1 MNLQRAFQSPRWKSV
16 YWDKFALNFSEI
28 RSPPNQAWMHMY
40 PEITRCALL
49 GLPFE
54 AALLSWLSNLHLFY
68 LYSGVS
74 WWNATSTSNC
84 WMQLLVA
91 KQEEKFFMLSIVCQ
105 WMNACFNTNMKQPH
119 VSKEHCHATEVPGLS
134 LGWGSSTITAGCER
148 RGSAVLLGMEQFQ
161 CSFNH
166 LSVSVVLRNLL
177 TDVLFSLWCWQTK
190 PTDVLEHPQSQS
202 ENQPELQLR
211 PKPRRWQSMDC

>member
-1 MNLQRAFQSPRWKSV
+1 MPCSV
-16 YWDKFALNFSEI
+16 FLLKLPCFPGYQTCIFFISIQVYPDEMPPPHLIAGCNF
-28 RSPPNQAWMHMY
+28 
-40 PEITRCALL
+40 L
-49 GLPFE
+49 
-54 AALLSWLSNLHLFY
+54 LLSKKRSFLCCP
-68 LYSGVS
+68 V
-74 WWNATSTSNC
+74 
-84 WMQLLVA
+84 
-91 KQEEKFFMLSIVCQ
+91 VCQ

-190 PTDVLEHPQSQS
+190 PADVLEHPQSQS